1 MAFASF
7 RETRFLRWKFFSAF
21 VSFLIKADD
30 KMNCQNSLKLK
41 KKREK
46 ERVQKERER
55 EREREIWR
63 YFEFTKNATMYILRG
78 YVMAQEIIQW
88 PGLLFLS
95 LSHTRKHTHSLTL
108 SLSLAH

>member
-1 MAFASF
+1 
-7 RETRFLRWKFFSAF
+7 
-21 VSFLIKADD
+21 
-30 KMNCQNSLKLK
+30 MNCQNSLKLK
-41 KKREK
+41 KKKREK
-46 ERVQKERER
+46 ERVQK

>member
-1 MAFASF
+1 
-7 RETRFLRWKFFSAF
+7 
-21 VSFLIKADD
+21 
-30 KMNCQNSLKLK
+30 MNCQNSLKLK
-41 KKREK
+41 KKRYK
-46 ERVQKERER
+46 ERVQK

-95 LSHTRKHTHSLTL
+95 LSHTRKHTRSLTL